1 MFASPGSATR
11 STNAAKPA
19 TTALGGYRDPKPM
32 VFSGLYPIDGSDYP
46 DLRDALDKLKLNDAA
61 LVYEPETSAA
71 LGFGFRIGFLGM
83 LHLEIVRER
92 LEREFDL
99 DLISTLP
106 NVVYDVT
113 LDDGTVLTVANP
125 SEFPYGK
132 VDLGDR
138 AGGAGDRPGA
148 ERVHRRDHGAVPAEA
163 RLAARHGLLS
173 EERVEMRYTLPLA
186 EIVFDFFDQLKSR
199 TRGYASLDYEPD
211 GDQVAD
217 LVKVDIMLQGET
229 VDAFS
234 SIVHKDKAY
243 AYGVMMAGKLK
254 DLIPR
259 QQFEVPIQA
268 AIGSRII
275 ARENIRAIREDVLA
289 KCYGGDISRKRK
301 LLEKQKAGKKR
312 MKNIGTVEVPPEA
325 FIAALSSDG
334 HAAEASLKR
343 LGTDRIDLYYA
354 HQDDDS
360 QTQEAVLEA
369 FGKLVDAGK
378 VRVIGA
384 SNFHAARLKSA
395 VEAAKTSDLPRY
407 HVLQPEYNLVS
418 RTKFEGE
425 LQDYCVTEN
434 IGVLPYYGLASG
446 FLTGKYRTKDD
457 LGQSVR
463 GGRMGE
469 LLEGT
474 GKAVLDAMD
483 SVVEATGA
491 THAQVALAWLIAQ
504 PGVTAPIAS
513 ATSVKQIEDLL
524 PAMTLELSKDQLD
537 ALMVAG
543 A

>member
-1 MFASPGSATR
+1 MTLRRLGSTDLKIA
-11 STNAAKPA
+11 PLV
-19 TTALGGYRDPKPM
+19 LGGNVFGWTADRAASFAVLDAFVAGGGTMIDTADVYSAWVDGHKGGESEAMIGEWLKASGKRDDVLIATK
-32 VFSGLYPIDGSDYP
+32 V
-46 DLRDALDKLKLNDAA
+46 
-61 LVYEPETSAA
+61 
-71 LGFGFRIGFLGM
+71 GM
-83 LHLEIVRER
+83 LPGE
-92 LEREFDL
+92 
-99 DLISTLP
+99 
-106 NVVYDVT
+106 
-113 LDDGTVLTVANP
+113 
-125 SEFPYGK
+125 
-132 VDLGDR
+132 
-138 AGGAGDRPGA
+138 GGEKLA
-148 ERVHRRDHGAVPAEA
+148 PA
-163 RLAARHGLLS
+163 R
-173 EERVEMRYTLPLA
+173 
-186 EIVFDFFDQLKSR
+186 
-199 TRGYASLDYEPD
+199 
-211 GDQVAD
+211 
-217 LVKVDIMLQGET
+217 
-229 VDAFS
+229 
-234 SIVHKDKAY
+234 
-243 AYGVMMAGKLK
+243 
-254 DLIPR
+254 
-259 QQFEVPIQA
+259 
-268 AIGSRII
+268 
-275 ARENIRAIREDVLA
+275 
-289 KCYGGDISRKRK
+289 
-301 LLEKQKAGKKR
+301 
-312 MKNIGTVEVPPEA
+312 
-325 FIAALSSDG
+325 IAA
-334 HAAEASLKR
+334 AAEASLKR

-354 HQDDDS
+354 HQDDES

-457 LGQSVR
+457 LSQSVR

-513 ATSVKQIEDLL
+513 ATSVKQVEDLL
-524 PAMTLELSKDQLD
+524 PAMTLDLSKDQLD